1 MHKVYFEIRYIDQWY
16 QIIKELK
23 SWFGTEWK
31 GQRGVRKKFQKTSWS
46 MESHTVWFLIP
57 DPSFK
62 TFMDLKMSNNLNLR

>member
-23 SWFGTEWK
+23 GWFGTEWK

-46 MESHTVWFLIP
+46 MDAHTVWFLIP
-57 DPSFK
+57 DLKFK
-62 TFMDLKMSNNLNLR
+62 TFMDLKMLNNPNFR

>member
-46 MESHTVWFLIP
+46 MDTHKIWFIVP
-57 DPSFK
+57 DLKFK